1 MKLIKD
7 TTVKEY
13 LKRVIFGADQKIDG
27 WVDAMP
33 EAKEAAAFQADLD
46 FYKRRVCELCGV
58 CPDEGD
64 PDNCEIAGH
73 GEWKPGREIS
83 RDYTGNHCDAINY
96 SEWSCSICGYILKK
110 PWNPEYNYCPNCGA
124 KMGAKHEA
132 C

>member
-27 WVDAMP
+27 WVDDMP
-33 EAKEAAAFQADLD
+33 AAEESAALQADLD

-58 CPDEGD
+58 CLDGGN

-73 GEWKPGREIS
+73 GEWVYNEGDNIP
-83 RDYTGNHCDAINY
+83 Y
-96 SEWSCSICGYILKK
+96 CSICGM
-110 PWNPEYNYCPNCGA
+110 PQDTETTYCHSCGT
-124 KMGAKHEA
+124 KMGGA
-132 C
+132 